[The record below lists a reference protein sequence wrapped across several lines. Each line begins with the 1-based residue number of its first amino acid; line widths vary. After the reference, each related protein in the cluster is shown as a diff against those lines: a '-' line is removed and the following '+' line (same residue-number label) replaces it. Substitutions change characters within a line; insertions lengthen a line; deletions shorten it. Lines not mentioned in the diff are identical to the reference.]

1 MRKRKVAIIGSGNI
15 GTDLMIKILRHG
27 QHLEMAVM
35 VGIDPQS
42 DGLARARRLGVAT
55 THEGVGGLMQMAEF
69 ADIDFVFDATSA
81 GAHIKNDAALREAKP
96 GIRVIDL
103 TPAAIGPYC
112 VPVVNLADNL
122 HQGNVNM
129 VTCGGQA
136 TIPMIAAV
144 SRVAKVHYAE
154 IVASIAS
161 QSAGPGTRANIDEFT
176 ETTSQAIEKVGGA
189 GKGKAIIVL
198 NPAEPPLMMR
208 DTVYIL
214 SELASQEA
222 IAASI
227 AEMAA
232 AVQAYV
238 PGYRLKQQVQFEV
251 IPEEQAGQPARRR
264 LFFRPEN
271 RGVPRSGRGGALSA
285 SVRGQPRYYDLGG
298 AGDGGANGRGNAQRG
313 GSDSMNGKK
322 LYISDVTLRD
332 GMHAIRHQYSLAQ
345 VQQIASALDKAGV
358 DSIEVAHGDG
368 LQGSSFN
375 YGFGAHSDI
384 AWIEAAADVVSQA
397 KIATLLLPGIG
408 TLHDLKA
415 AYQAGARVVRVATH
429 CSEADVAAQHIAF
442 ARELGMDT
450 VGFLM
455 MSHMISPQALAQQ
468 ALKME
473 SYGATCIYVVD
484 SGGAMNM
491 NDIRDRFRALKA
503 VLKPETATGMHA
515 HHNLSLGVA
524 NSIVAV
530 EEGCDRIDASL
541 AGMGAGAGNAPLEVF
556 IAAADK
562 LGWQHG
568 TDLYALMNA
577 ADELVRPLQ
586 DRPVR
591 VDRETLALGYAG
603 VYSSFLRHS
612 EAAAKR
618 YGLSAVD
625 ILVELGKRRMVGG
638 QEDMIVD
645 VALDLLNRNK

>member
-1 MRKRKVAIIGSGNI
+1 
-15 GTDLMIKILRHG
+15 
-27 QHLEMAVM
+27 
-35 VGIDPQS
+35 
-42 DGLARARRLGVAT
+42 
-55 THEGVGGLMQMAEF
+55 
-69 ADIDFVFDATSA
+69 
-81 GAHIKNDAALREAKP
+81 
-96 GIRVIDL
+96 
-103 TPAAIGPYC
+103 
-112 VPVVNLADNL
+112 
-122 HQGNVNM
+122 
-129 VTCGGQA
+129 
-136 TIPMIAAV
+136 
-144 SRVAKVHYAE
+144 
-154 IVASIAS
+154 
-161 QSAGPGTRANIDEFT
+161 
-176 ETTSQAIEKVGGA
+176 
-189 GKGKAIIVL
+189 
-198 NPAEPPLMMR
+198 
-208 DTVYIL
+208 
-214 SELASQEA
+214 
-222 IAASI
+222 
-227 AEMAA
+227 
-232 AVQAYV
+232 
-238 PGYRLKQQVQFEV
+238 
-251 IPEEQAGQPARRR
+251 
-264 LFFRPEN
+264 
-271 RGVPRSGRGGALSA
+271 
-285 SVRGQPRYYDLGG
+285 
-298 AGDGGANGRGNAQRG
+298 
-313 GSDSMNGKK
+313 MNGKK

-345 VQQIASALDKAGV
+345 VQQIAGALDKAGV

-375 YGFGAHSDI
+375 YGFGAYSDI
-384 AWIEAAADVVSQA
+384 AWIEAAAAAVSQA

-455 MSHMISPQALAQQ
+455 MSHMLSPQALAQQ

-473 SYGATCIYVVD
+473 SYGATSIYVVD

-612 EAAAKR
+612 EAAAER